1 MAWVMT
7 QSKPKGLKFWCNK
20 ISHSALPVLASTLKT
35 LKKIPRADSI
45 PYSRLVKGVEVDPV
59 LCWHLIRAANKR
71 MKNATV
77 DIESLQVSISMIG
90 LDRFWKTVDSAPML
104 KPNPKSQFQLT
115 YLRELTFSILAAQF
129 AYNWATTFQLSNP
142 KGVYWNT
149 LLARSPIW
157 AMWFVAY
164 PEMLKWQQQT
174 RTEKRSKKAVE
185 LEIFGCRLEEI
196 CFGVAKLWKL
206 PNTCYECWHP
216 KSLPSPKDLVALSSS
231 KFSQA
236 LETKLSLRMAVQQPY
251 FFSYLAHWA
260 VLECR
265 WSWYSPRLLRALQVV
280 SHILRIPLYQV
291 IDELRTSTLATSRA
305 CYTPGLATPAV
316 NLLWTDASSWPT
328 PAVYEPIYEFA
339 PEDPS
344 EATAQNAAKSPAG
357 KSTTGKSTAAKSR
370 VTASTAAKSP
380 VVQEQPAIAIP
391 PLDYARIDEVID
403 QLTLNADSLSDIHHV
418 FKLCMSTM
426 KAAMHFQR
434 CFACLLN
441 PQSQSLR
448 VGYSEG
454 FATTD
459 PIRKLSMKLEQAPLF
474 AHLLRHP
481 SSMHVES
488 ASYER
493 VQQKL
498 PKALMSKLH
507 TEDFVLM
514 SVFAGAKPIGIVYG
528 DRVYQQQAD
537 IVRSEDYEAFK
548 KLCHGVCVGLDHIAK
563 VQKRRKHKA

>member
-20 ISHSALPVLASTLKT
+20 ISHSALPVLASTIKT
-35 LKKIPRADSI
+35 MKKIPRADSI
-45 PYSRLVKGVEVDPV
+45 PYSRLVRGVEVDPV

-104 KPNPKSQFQLT
+104 KPNPKSHFQLT

-149 LLARSPIW
+149 LLSRSPIW

-164 PEMLKWQQQT
+164 PEMLKWQYQT
-174 RTEKRSKKAVE
+174 RTHKRSKKAVE
-185 LEIFGCRLEEI
+185 LEIFGCRLEDI

-216 KSLPSPKDLVALSSS
+216 QSLPSPKDLVALSAS

-236 LETKLSLRMAVQQPY
+236 LETKLSLRMAIQQPY

-265 WSWYSPRLLRALQVV
+265 WSWYSPRLLRCLQVV
-280 SHILRIPLYQV
+280 SHIVRIPLNQV
-291 IDELRTSTLATSRA
+291 IDELRASALTTSRA

-316 NLLWTDASSWPT
+316 NLLWTDDRCWPT

-339 PEDPS
+339 PEESS
-344 EATAQNAAKSPAG
+344 EAVAL
-357 KSTTGKSTAAKSR
+357 STMKAPTKEPQPQTTR
-370 VTASTAAKSP
+370 VP
-380 VVQEQPAIAIP
+380 EQPAIAIP

-459 PIRKLSMKLEQAPLF
+459 PIRKLSMNLDQAPLF

-481 SSMHVES
+481 SSMHVER
-488 ASYER
+488 ASFDR
-493 VQQKL
+493 VQKKL
-498 PKALMSKLH
+498 PNTLISKLN
-507 TEDFVLM
+507 TQDFVLM

-563 VQKRRKHKA
+563 VQKQKRRKRQI